1 MRASAATA
9 VGSLLLAALLQ
20 QPLAIAQTVIVY
32 SRLDAP
38 QAARAQRLARL
49 FDQVL
54 IDTDLP
60 PGVPWRPALE
70 LGICRSDRV
79 LLMWSRRAAASAE
92 VAREIQTARLCGV
105 PVVPVLLDATPLPSD
120 VGRLQAIDW
129 R

>member
-1 MRASAATA
+1 MRPACLG
-9 VGSLLLAALLQ
+9 VLLLAALLQ
-20 QPLAIAQTVIVY
+20 LPLAVAQTVIVY

-49 FDQVL
+49 YDQVL
-54 IDTDLP
+54 IDTDLA

-70 LGICRSDRV
+70 RGICASDRV
-79 LLMWSRRAAASAE
+79 LLLWSRRAAASAE

-105 PVVPVLLDATPLPSD
+105 PVVPVLLDGTPLPSD
-120 VGRLQAIDW
+120 VGQLQAVDW